1 MLRFVLSVVLA
12 ILALNPAGIAQAAD
26 SPLPGNHPLNE
37 KQAGDLL
44 VSQLR
49 CAACHQGVPQNPVFE
64 KLAPDL
70 SEVGSRLS
78 HDYIQRFIASPAE
91 VHHGTTMPNLLAS
104 KSAEQKQEI
113 AEAITHFLIAQNHA
127 ETKPE
132 PSQAGS
138 LDQGKKLFHTVGC
151 VACHGPREVPIQAAD
166 EEEEDYEDE
175 ELLDRPKFAPIAVS
189 LDHVAAKYDVDSLGE
204 FLFQPLLVRPSGRMP
219 DMKLTREEADSLA
232 RYLTGQNPAEHRS
245 VNPQPALVAKGKE
258 YFAQLNCA
266 ACHPTA
272 GMTPAPKV
280 ASLQAADW
288 TRGCLSDLPGPS
300 PHYELEAAQAA
311 AIVASFRTA
320 SQEESDNDFLA
331 KTLTAFKCI
340 ACHRRDEYGGVPDDY
355 NSFFET
361 TEKNLGDDGRIPPP
375 LTGVEAKLQA
385 LALKK
390 VLFDGESVRPY
401 MLTRMPQYGSDNLHH
416 LPDLL
421 QRLHAVEALKF
432 PLASAEDEP
441 ELSDEQQKARRAAA
455 RELLGDKGL
464 NCVACHNFN
473 GIPAQLN
480 KGIDLLTMPER
491 LNKEWFHRFLRNP
504 GAFRART
511 IMPTAW
517 PNGVAA
523 YKDILD
529 GNTDDQ
535 INAIWDYLSLGT
547 SAPIPPGIQEVNTPL
562 AVTDQARVYRGR
574 SRVAGFRGIAV
585 GYPEQLNYAFN
596 AETGTLSAIWSGEFV
611 RVNWSGQGAG
621 DFNPAANPITLAP
634 DVSFVQLDE
643 KDAPWP
649 LLPVM
654 TKEAPVNPDPLY
666 PKNLGYQ
673 FQGYYLNEASIP
685 TFMYRL
691 GEIKIED
698 SSVAIAEQDAKRLR
712 RKITFDSP
720 QSQTIWFR
728 ALTGEIEKE
737 SAAIYRSGKLRL
749 SFSPAEAQLRPQTG
763 DPEKQELLLR
773 LSLPEGKSTLELNY
787 VLPHE

>member
-1 MLRFVLSVVLA
+1 MFRFVLRVVLV
-12 ILALNPAGIAQAAD
+12 ILSLNMARISQSAD

-44 VSQLR
+44 VSELR
-49 CAACHQGVPQNPVFE
+49 CSACHAGIQQDPVFE

-78 HDYIQRFIASPAE
+78 HDYIRRFIESPSA
-91 VHHGTTMPNLLAS
+91 VHHGTTMPNMLAS
-104 KSAEQKQEI
+104 KSAEQKKEI
-113 AEAITHFLIAQNHA
+113 AEAITHFLVAQKHS
-127 ETKPE
+127 ETRPGLTR
-132 PSQAGS
+132 AGS
-138 LDQGKKLFHTVGC
+138 FDQGKRLYHTVGC
-151 VACHGPREVPIQAAD
+151 VACHGPREIPIREVD
-166 EEEEDYEDE
+166 ENEDLEDE
-175 ELLDRPKFAPIAVS
+175 ELVDRPKFAPIAVS
-189 LDHVAAKYDVDSLGE
+189 LDHVPAKYDANSLGE
-204 FLFQPLLVRPSGRMP
+204 FLFQPLIVRPSGRMP
-219 DMKLTREEADSLA
+219 DMKLTREEAGSIA
-232 RYLTGQNPAEHRS
+232 HYLTGQNPPPQHS
-245 VNPQPALVAKGKE
+245 VNPQPSLVAKGKE
-258 YFAQLNCA
+258 YFAELNCA
-266 ACHPTA
+266 ACHTTP
-272 GMTPAPKV
+272 GITPAPKV
-280 ASLQAADW
+280 LSLQDADW
-288 TRGCLSDLPGPS
+288 TRGCLSNSPGPS
-300 PHYELEAAQAA
+300 PRYELDAAKATAIIASLQEASKQ
-311 AIVASFRTA
+311 
-320 SQEESDNDFLA
+320 ESDKVVLG
-331 KTLTAFKCI
+331 KTLTAFNCV
-340 ACHRRDEYGGVPDDY
+340 ACHRRDEYGGVHDDY

-401 MLTRMPQYGSDNLHH
+401 MLTRMPQYGSNNLRH

-421 QRLHAVEALKF
+421 QRLHADDEPEVALS
-432 PLASAEDEP
+432 PSEDEP
-441 ELSDEQQKARRAAA
+441 ELSRDEQKARQAAA
-455 RELLGDKGL
+455 RTLLGDKGL

-473 GIPAQLN
+473 GLPAQLN
-480 KGIDLLTMPER
+480 KGIDLLAMPER

-504 GAFRART
+504 GAYRTRT

-547 SAPIPPGIQEVNTPL
+547 SAPIPPGIQEVNTAL
-562 AVTDQARVYRGR
+562 AVGDQARVYRGR

-585 GYPEQLNYAFN
+585 GFPERLNYAFN
-596 AETGTLSAIWSGEFV
+596 AETGTLSAIWPGDFV

-621 DFNPAANPITLAP
+621 DFNPAVSPITMAQ
-634 DVSFVQLDE
+634 DVSFVQLDKE
-643 KDAPWP
+643 DAPWP

-673 FQGYYLNEASIP
+673 FQGYFLDDDSIP

-691 GEIKIED
+691 GDIKIED
-698 SSVAIAEQDAKRLR
+698 SSVAIAEQDVKRLT

-720 QSQTIWFR
+720 KPQIILFR

-737 SAAIYRSGKLRL
+737 SEGTYRSGKLRL
-749 SFSPAEAQLRPQTG
+749 SFPRTDVVLRPQTG
-763 DPEKQELLLR
+763 DKEKQELLLR
-773 LSLPEGKSTLELNY
+773 LSLPQGKSTIELNY
-787 VLPHE
+787 GLLHE

>member
-1 MLRFVLSVVLA
+1 MFRLVLSAVMA
-12 ILALNPAGIAQAAD
+12 ILALNVARVSQAAD

-49 CAACHQGVPQNPVFE
+49 CAACHAGIQSDPVFE

-70 SEVGSRLS
+70 SEVGTRLS
-78 HDYIQRFIASPAE
+78 HDYIQRFIESPAE
-91 VHHGTTMPNLLAS
+91 VHHGTTMPNVLAS
-104 KSAEQKQEI
+104 KSAEQKKEI
-113 AEAITHFLIAQNHA
+113 AEALTHFLIAQNHA

-151 VACHGPREVPIQAAD
+151 VACHGPREVPIQEAD
-166 EEEEDYEDE
+166 EEEEDYDDE
-175 ELLDRPKFAPIAVS
+175 EFLDRPKFAPIAVS
-189 LDHVAAKYDVDSLGE
+189 LDHVPAKYDVDSLGA

-232 RYLTGQNPAEHRS
+232 RYLTGQSPPERRS
-245 VNPQPALVAKGKE
+245 IDPEPALVAKGKQ
-258 YFAQLNCA
+258 YFTQLNCA
-266 ACHPTA
+266 ACHATP

-280 ASLQAADW
+280 VSLQDADW

-300 PHYELEAAQAA
+300 PHYELAAAQAA
-311 AIVASFRTA
+311 AIAASFREA
-320 SQEESDNDFLA
+320 SQKESDKDRLA

-340 ACHRRDEYGGVPDDY
+340 ACHRRDEYGGVHDDY

-375 LTGVEAKLQA
+375 LTGVEAKLRP
-385 LALKK
+385 LTLKK

-401 MLTRMPQYGSDNLHH
+401 MLTRMPQYGSNNLRH

-421 QRLHAVEALKF
+421 QRLHAAEAPEF
-432 PLASAEDEP
+432 ALAPADDEP
-441 ELSDEQQKARRAAA
+441 ELSNDEQKERRAAA
-455 RELLGDKGL
+455 RVLLGDKGL

-547 SAPIPPGIQEVNTPL
+547 SAQIPPGIQEVNTPL
-562 AVTDQARVYRGR
+562 AVGDQARVYRGR

-585 GYPEQLNYAFN
+585 GLPEQLNYAFN

-621 DFNPAANPITLAP
+621 DFNPAANPITLAQ
-634 DVSFVQLDE
+634 DVSFVQLDDQ
-643 KDAPWP
+643 DAPWP

-666 PKNLGYQ
+666 PKNHGYQ
-673 FQGYYLNEASIP
+673 FQGYYLNDASIP

-691 GEIKIED
+691 GSVKIED
-698 SSVAIAEQDAKRLR
+698 SSVAIAEQDAKRLQ

-720 QSQTIWFR
+720 EPQTIWFR
-728 ALTGEIEKE
+728 ALTGEINKA
-737 SAAIYRSGKLRL
+737 SAGTYRSGKLRL
-749 SFSPAEAQLRPQTG
+749 SLPQTDVQLRPQTG
-763 DPEKQELLLR
+763 DKEKQELLLR
-773 LSLPEGKSTLELNY
+773 LSLPQGKSAIELNY
-787 VLPHE
+787 ELLHE